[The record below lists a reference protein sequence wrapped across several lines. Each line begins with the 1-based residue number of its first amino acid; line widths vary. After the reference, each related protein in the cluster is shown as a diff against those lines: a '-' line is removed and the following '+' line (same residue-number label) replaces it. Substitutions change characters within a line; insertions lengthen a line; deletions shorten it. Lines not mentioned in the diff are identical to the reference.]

1 MSGDN
6 SCYLVALKVKIV
18 DMATKETGGFKSEK

>member
-1 MSGDN
+1 MLGDN

-18 DMATKETGGFKSEK
+18 DMVTKETGGLKIEK